1 MQIMQ
6 GDRVDALPQ
15 GTIKVSARKVRG
27 SDSGK
32 KLPTRNKESGGM
44 SSTQDS
50 REATMIGRRSD
61 GTLIRRPLS
70 PHLQAYD
77 MLQMTSAL
85 SISHRISGVA
95 WVAGVLV
102 MTWWLVAAATGP
114 AAFGAVQWFLGSFVG
129 ILLLMGV
136 TAAAW
141 FHTLAGIRHLAWD
154 AGWGFDIPTVYKTGR
169 AVLIGTA
176 VLTALTWLALLIS
189 W

>member
-1 MQIMQ
+1 MSIMQ
-6 GDRVDALPQ
+6 DP
-15 GTIKVSARKVRG
+15 
-27 SDSGK
+27 
-32 KLPTRNKESGGM
+32 
-44 SSTQDS
+44 

-61 GTLIRRPLS
+61 GTTIRRPLS
-70 PHLQAYD
+70 PHLQVYD

-85 SISHRISGVA
+85 SISSRITGVI

-102 MTWWLVAAATGP
+102 MTWWLVAAASGP
-114 AAFGAVQWFLGSFVG
+114 SAFANVQWFLSSFLGV
-129 ILLLMGV
+129 LLLMGV

-154 AGWGFDIPTVYKTGR
+154 SGWGYDIPTTYKTGR

-176 VLTALTWLALLIS
+176 VLTALTWLALIVS

>member
-1 MQIMQ
+1 MSIM
-6 GDRVDALPQ
+6 
-15 GTIKVSARKVRG
+15 K
-27 SDSGK
+27 
-32 KLPTRNKESGGM
+32 
-44 SSTQDS
+44 DS
-50 REATMIGRRSD
+50 REATMVGRRSD
-61 GTLIRRPLS
+61 GTLVRRPLS
-70 PHLQAYD
+70 PHLQVYD

-85 SISHRISGVA
+85 SISHRVTGVVWVVGVA
-95 WVAGVLV
+95 LMV
-102 MTWWLVAAATGP
+102 WWLLASGTS
-114 AAFGAVQWFLGSFVG
+114 AFDAVQWFLGSFLG

-154 AGWGFDIPTVYKTGR
+154 AGWGYDIPTTYKTGR